1 MNRSVMHQSPN
12 KIYSN
17 TIHSRTHCQVIIIYH
32 FPDQFDDKHP
42 SSLLTPMLTT
52 KSYQFSLQL
61 HAKPKPTA
69 TRAILGQKS
78 RANLRE
84 LPIDIGKTPTCSDIR
99 LDTTPN
105 IAAIRQPPYF

>member
-1 MNRSVMHQSPN
+1 MNRSVMHRYPN

-17 TIHSRTHCQVIIIYH
+17 TIHSRTNCQVIIIYH

-42 SSLLTPMLTT
+42 SLLTPMLTT
-52 KSYQFSLQL
+52 KSYQFSLQC
-61 HAKPKPTA
+61 HSKPKPTA
-69 TRAILGQKS
+69 THAILGQKY

-84 LPIDIGKTPTCSDIR
+84 LPIDIGKMPTCSDIL

-105 IAAIRQPPYF
+105 IAAIRRPPYF